1 MFQIERQKEH
11 NVPKLLL
18 RTTVTERKITS
29 LIDSEGESE
38 TQKFAATKQS
48 GKKKLAPIPTYQ
60 ILPQRIQEWGLTP
73 CRASVPTQFTQ
84 QMPLLY
90 DPAIFACGLPGPGIC
105 YDLMHAIAQQGIRWN
120 GEEKRCLRRWAIRD
134 PRRKGVPIV

>member
-38 TQKFAATKQS
+38 TQKFAATKQ
-48 GKKKLAPIPTYQ
+48 

-90 DPAIFACGLPGPGIC
+90 
-105 YDLMHAIAQQGIRWN
+105 
-120 GEEKRCLRRWAIRD
+120 
-134 PRRKGVPIV
+134 